1 MLKISILDTSAQ
13 CRIVLEGKLIAP
25 WVTELKRTWKALVA
39 VLGGRELVVD
49 VSEVTFISREG
60 ESELLELMRHGAK
73 FQCRGVFTSLL
84 VERLTRR
91 HTSRGRNDFPCD
103 SAD

>member
-39 VLGGRELVVD
+39 DLGGRELVVD